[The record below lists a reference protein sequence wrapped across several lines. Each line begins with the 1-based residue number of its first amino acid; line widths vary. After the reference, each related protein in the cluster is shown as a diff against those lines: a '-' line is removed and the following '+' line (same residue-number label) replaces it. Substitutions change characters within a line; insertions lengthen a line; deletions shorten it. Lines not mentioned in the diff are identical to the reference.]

1 MNWIKQ
7 NLIVILP
14 AIAMGYGWGWRGD
27 YGHETGAM
35 IPGILVALAVAIA
48 SGRQDF
54 WKRLPI
60 FGLFGAIGW
69 GFGGSMSY
77 GIVLGYTQHTD
88 FWNAAYGYGNIFII
102 GGLWGLVGGAFLG
115 MAFSYSRS
123 RLNDFVWP
131 VLLIAATWGLMDFT
145 GLTEMMEDW
154 EVLTKWDVDWYAA
167 ISALLVSGIYY
178 GIKKS
183 EAAKFFAILSI
194 GWILGFAILTL
205 GLGLR
210 MTPPRS
216 DNWSGIVGLAVAL
229 MIYLYNKKDCT
240 SIYMGWSGALF
251 GGFGFSIGA
260 FIMTIQQVAGWP
272 VGGWRL
278 MEEFFGFLMGLGI
291 GLAMKRYLSD
301 NPSEIKENANTFPSN
316 ALGYGMV
323 LIWLPWFALFDDPYT
338 WITDNIH
345 LVAGKAPTT
354 TTAIGL
360 LFGIPTWIWIHSA
373 IAVYALILICL
384 YRKHQESPLPIV
396 PNHPLGRAQLVMIY
410 ALLFTLGTANAQMLS
425 EIGGHSSFFAFMSHI
440 GLALGSV
447 WLLLLAPN
455 DGTIPS
461 GGKQVPDIIFK
472 TNPLNRILWILVPAI
487 ILGITYLATTIRDM
501 PSSGSHLRF

>member
-7 NLIVILP
+7 NLIVTLP
-14 AIAMGYGWGWRGD
+14 TIAMGYGWGIRGD

-48 SGRQDF
+48 SGRKDF
-54 WKRLPI
+54 WKRIPI

-77 GIVLGYTQHTD
+77 GIVLGYTQNTD
-88 FWNAAYGYGNIFII
+88 FWNTAYGYGNIFII

-131 VLLIAATWGLMDFT
+131 IVLIAATWGIMDFT
-145 GLTEMMEDW
+145 GLTEMTEDW

-167 ISALLVSGIYY
+167 ISALFVSGIYY
-178 GIKKS
+178 SVKKS

-194 GWILGFAILTL
+194 GWMLGFAIITL

-216 DNWSGIVGLAVAL
+216 DNWSGIVGLAIAL
-229 MIYLYNKKDCT
+229 IYYLLKKRDCPSIYL
-240 SIYMGWSGALF
+240 IWSGALF

-278 MEEFFGFLMGLGI
+278 MEEFFGLVMGLGI

-301 NPSEIKENANTFPSN
+301 NPGELNEDAEPFPSN
-316 ALGYGMV
+316 ALGYAMV

-338 WITDNIH
+338 WIVDN
-345 LVAGKAPTT
+345 TN
-354 TTAIGL
+354 AIGF
-360 LFGIPTWIWIHSA
+360 LFGIPTWIWVHAA
-373 IAVYALILICL
+373 ITAYALILIWL
-384 YRKHQESPLPIV
+384 YRKHRESPLPLV
-396 PNHPLGRAQLVMIY
+396 PNHPLGKAQIVMIY
-410 ALLFTLGTANAQMLS
+410 ALLFTLGTASAQMLPHLGS
-425 EIGGHSSFFAFMSHI
+425 HAGFFAFMSHI
-440 GLALGSV
+440 GLALGTV
-447 WLLLLAPN
+447 WLLLLTPR
-455 DGTIPS
+455 DGVIPS
-461 GGKQVPDIIFK
+461 DGEPVPEIIFI
-472 TNPLNRILWILVPAI
+472 TNPVNRVLWLLAPIV
-487 ILGITYLATTIRDM
+487 ILGITYISTTIRDM